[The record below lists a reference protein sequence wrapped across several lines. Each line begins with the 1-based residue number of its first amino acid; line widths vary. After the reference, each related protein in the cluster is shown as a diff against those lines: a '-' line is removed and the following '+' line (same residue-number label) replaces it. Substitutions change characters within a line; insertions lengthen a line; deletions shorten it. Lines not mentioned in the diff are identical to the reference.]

1 VCGTLNQRATVPDA
15 CSKLVRMSVLVDVVA
30 GLARR
35 RSLSARRRSS
45 LTNTSRRNPSLRGS
59 KLAQPDSSNNLISPE
74 LVQAEAEA
82 AAGAKA
88 QEPSPPE
95 EGPEPDL
102 VFRLEE
108 WIDDRN
114 PGLGRQVSTI
124 ANQANRHP
132 WSSAQGTLAH
142 HPGRKW

>member
-1 VCGTLNQRATVPDA
+1 MET
-15 CSKLVRMSVLVDVVA
+15 

-45 LTNTSRRNPSLRGS
+45 LANTNRRTPSLQGS
-59 KLAQPDSSNNLISPE
+59 QLAQPDSSNNLISPE

-82 AAGAKA
+82 AGGAKA
-88 QEPSPPE
+88 QEPSPPQ

-114 PGLGRQVSTI
+114 PGLGRQVSTATNW
-124 ANQANRHP
+124 ANKKFMEQCLRCISTH
-132 WSSAQGTLAH
+132 S
-142 HPGRKW
+142 GRM